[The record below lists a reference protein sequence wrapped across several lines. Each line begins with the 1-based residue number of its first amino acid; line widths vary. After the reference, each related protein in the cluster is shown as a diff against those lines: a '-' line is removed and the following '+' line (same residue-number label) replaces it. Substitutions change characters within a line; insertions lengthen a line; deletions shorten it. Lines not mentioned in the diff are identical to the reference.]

1 MPKYPPYLPAMFI
14 IHVFLQVKKDCIH
27 QFKEITLDNARNTL
41 REPGAVRFDV
51 VQDQDDSS
59 RFIFVEVYKSASDL
73 DHHKTTE
80 HYARWAGAVDEF
92 LVEPRSRVLLENVFP
107 DDAGWTSPEV

>member
-14 IHVFLQVKKDCIH
+14 IHVFLQVKKDCIQ

-80 HYARWAGAVDEF
+80 HYARWAGAVDES